1 MKFLFIISYLFLFI
15 SSSILRNTEKL
26 EGVISLEF
34 CVVTQD
40 ELLISPIEIGTP
52 FQPMN
57 LVLDIGAER
66 TWISEEIFNK
76 TKSSS
81 YKTQGFI
88 EQKQQDKFLYRG
100 AWSTELIQLSDKK
113 LKDFD
118 FLLVNKIESN
128 DLFQGVLSLGR
139 EYDTKKFSIV
149 YRMSAA
155 SATFYN
161 SFILKF
167 IDNNKGELY
176 IGDLTKELKD
186 DKTLISS
193 CKLINSKIKWSCM
206 LTHVF
211 VGDYGEQKYV
221 DSYTEEQGYVIKGK
235 HNKIEIIDQPVYFE
249 SIYNKIY
256 VPKEFISYLQKNVF
270 INNSNK
276 NELCKCNNNDTKISF
291 TCSKEEMNQI
301 NKLNFVFSDKMALT
315 LPNSRLFDC
324 NGDVC
329 EYIIE
334 YNEKYTNG
342 WIMGLPL
349 LRTYQM
355 IFDYNKEDLL
365 FYSNENKAFVQMPSR
380 NENYVLWFFFYLTL
394 FFVVAFVFGVGLIYF
409 LRRKNKKRKYIEEQI
424 YENF

>member
-1 MKFLFIISYLFLFI
+1 
-15 SSSILRNTEKL
+15 
-26 EGVISLEF
+26 
-34 CVVTQD
+34 
-40 ELLISPIEIGTP
+40 
-52 FQPMN
+52 MN

-66 TWISEEIFNK
+66 TWNSEEIFNK

-81 YKTQGFI
+81 YKTQGFM
-88 EQKQQDKFLYRG
+88 EQKQQDKFSYRG
-100 AWSTELIQLSDKK
+100 AWSTELIQLNDKK

-161 SFILKF
+161 SFVLKF

-186 DKTLISS
+186 DKSLISS
-193 CKLINSKIKWSCM
+193 CKLTNSKIKWSCM

-211 VGDYGEQKYV
+211 VGDYGDQKYV

-380 NENYVLWFFFYLTL
+380 NENYVLWFFFYLIL